1 MSSNLV
7 LYDLVYD
14 ESRDVTGVLDLSI
27 KCNFWPQIYAV
38 SYIYQRFQPFWNHSK
53 AFHALQCQNCGYII
67 DIWGILDHYLVSTYT
82 GIVKYLRT

>member
-27 KCNFWPQIYAV
+27 KCNFWPRSMLFRIFFSV
-38 SYIYQRFQPFWNHSK
+38 SNPFET
-53 AFHALQCQNCGYII
+53 
-67 DIWGILDHYLVSTYT
+67 ILRHYMRY
-82 GIVKYLRT
+82 IVKIVATS